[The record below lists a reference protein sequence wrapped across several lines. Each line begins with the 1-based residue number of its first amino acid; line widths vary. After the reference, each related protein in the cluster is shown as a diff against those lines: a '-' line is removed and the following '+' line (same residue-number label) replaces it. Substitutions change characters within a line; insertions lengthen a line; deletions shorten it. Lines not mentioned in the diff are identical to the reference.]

1 MSLQS
6 FRTQVFFQTIKTEE
20 QFETMKKS
28 GMLWVYYPESSGSV
42 KEYLAEREMWL
53 NDKELNHD

>member
-1 MSLQS
+1 MNPY
-6 FRTQVFFQTIKTEE
+6 TKDFFEEVETEE
-20 QFETMKKS
+20 QFNRIKDS